1 MTSKLRFNG
10 SGFDCLPVV
19 RPLSL
24 TIAATIALAA
34 AGCSA
39 DVTRFDKK
47 NSFAFDDG
55 PEAAASAPA
64 QDANLYDHRVV
75 RNAPKGPYGVGGDP
89 SAVESEPLPEPVQVA
104 DATPQPSYQN
114 QPYRTAAAPTAAAS
128 ATPYGSYG
136 EASPSGSS
144 DSIEVQRGD
153 TLYGLSRRHNV
164 SVNDLMTENGL
175 SSSMLRPGQVL
186 RLPTSQ
192 NPSQRFD
199 TATAP
204 RAAAVASEPA
214 ASLTGASSGG
224 ASYTVKPGDS
234 LYAIARDNGIATAE
248 LQRAN
253 NITNP
258 RALRP
263 GQVLVI
269 PAARTLPRYET
280 ATPASTSR
288 VAYKPA
294 ADTTS
299 PARHD
304 TATATQPAAKPA
316 ERQVAALT
324 DTVTDATPAPSAAAA
339 PVSAT
344 PVNAPATIVQDTGGQ
359 KLGWPVTGQII
370 SKFGGRPDGTH
381 NDGINLA
388 VPLGTDVKSAEGGIV
403 AYAGSELKGYGNL
416 VLLRHDNGWVT
427 AYAHND
433 ELLVKRGDKVR
444 RGQVIGKAG
453 KTGTVD
459 QPQVHFELRQ
469 GSKPVDPT
477 PFMEKL

>member
-1 MTSKLRFNG
+1 MTSKLRCSV
-10 SGFDCLPVV
+10 SGFDCLPGV

-24 TIAATIALAA
+24 TIAASIALAA

-55 PEAAASAPA
+55 PQANEAAPS

-75 RNAPKGPYGVGGDP
+75 RNAPKGPYGVGGDT
-89 SAVESEPLPEPVQVA
+89 SAVESEPLAEPVQVA
-104 DATPQPSYQN
+104 DASAQPSYQN
-114 QPYRTAAAPTAAAS
+114 QPYRTAAAPTAAAT

-136 EASPSGSS
+136 EATPSGSS
-144 DSIEVQRGD
+144 DTIEVQRGD

-164 SVNDLMTENGL
+164 SVKELMTENGL
-175 SSSMLRPGQVL
+175 SSSMLKPGQVL
-186 RLPTSQ
+186 RLPSMATGQ
-192 NPSQRFD
+192 EPSRRYD

-204 RAAAVASEPA
+204 RDAI
-214 ASLTGASSGG
+214 ASSATGGSAGG

-258 RALRP
+258 RTLRP
-263 GQVLVI
+263 GQMLVI
-269 PAARTLPRYET
+269 PAARTLPRYEQ
-280 ATPASTSR
+280 ASPASTSR

-294 ADTTS
+294 S
-299 PARHD
+299 PAPASYD
-304 TATATQPAAKPA
+304 SAAATQPAAKPV

-324 DTVTDATPAPSAAAA
+324 DTVTDASPAPSATAA
-339 PVSAT
+339 PVNAT
-344 PVNAPATIVQDTGGQ
+344 PVNAPATIVQNTGDK

-388 VPLGTDVKSAEGGIV
+388 VPLGTEVKSAEGGIV

-416 VLLRHDNGWVT
+416 ILIRHENGWVT

-433 ELLVKRGDKVR
+433 ELMVKRGDQVR
-444 RGQVIGKAG
+444 RGQIIAKAG
-453 KTGTVD
+453 RTGSVD
-459 QPQVHFELRQ
+459 RPQLHFELRQ

-477 PFMEKL
+477 PFLEPT